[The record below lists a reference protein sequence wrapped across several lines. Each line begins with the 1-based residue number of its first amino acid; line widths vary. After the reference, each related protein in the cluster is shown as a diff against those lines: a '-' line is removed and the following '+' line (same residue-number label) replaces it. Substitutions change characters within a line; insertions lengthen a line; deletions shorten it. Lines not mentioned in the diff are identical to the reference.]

1 MPRNDTTG
9 VFTRVSNSFSNP
21 VYGTVI
27 DPTNADALFDD
38 YDAGLTNSIPKE
50 PTSVAGGGTINVTA
64 GTAALA
70 ITGSALSATTI
81 NLPAVADQD
90 GVPFRILDWS
100 TSVPVGEHT
109 ITITPNGAETIMRA
123 ATWPIYSNVSQ
134 LASVT
139 LYPSTTLSGWYI
151 AP

>member
-21 VYGTVI
+21 VFGTVI
-27 DPTNADALFDD
+27 DPIGAVELFDD

-50 PTSVAGGGTINVTA
+50 PTSAAGGGTIAVTA

-70 ITGSALSATTI
+70 ITGSALSATSVT
-81 NLPAVADQD
+81 LPSVAAQD
-90 GVPFRILDWS
+90 GVPLRIIDWS
-100 TSVPVGEHT
+100 TSVTDHG
-109 ITITPNGAETIMRA
+109 ITITPDGAETIMNLA
-123 ATWPIYSNVSQ
+123 SWPIYSNASQ
-134 LASVT
+134 NASIT